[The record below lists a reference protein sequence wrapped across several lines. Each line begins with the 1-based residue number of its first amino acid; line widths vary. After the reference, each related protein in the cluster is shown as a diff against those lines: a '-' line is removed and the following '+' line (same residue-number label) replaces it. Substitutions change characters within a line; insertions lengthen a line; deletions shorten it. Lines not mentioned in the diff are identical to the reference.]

1 MFCHLRNYFLATCSI
16 IKAYENVAPQLDWHS
31 TLAVIALIAPTLSTT
46 TVTAAKQIIHR
57 TARTQPV
64 KGSWM
69 WIFRLIWE
77 QKFTVRWT
85 TPRSRFNRQILI
97 GHHFNLCRVRQSIY
111 SNFVLHRF
119 TTFHPNECHLRHRLM
134 ILTILCTWASTLL
147 FHRRLYL
154 CHIQSYCR

>member
-1 MFCHLRNYFLATCSI
+1 MFCHLRNYFLATCFT
-16 IKAYENVAPQLDWHS
+16 IKVYENVALQLDWHS
-31 TLAVIALIAPTLSTT
+31 TLIAAAATTLITT
-46 TVTAAKQIIHR
+46 TIIPAKQIIHR
-57 TARTQPV
+57 TARTQPA

-85 TPRSRFNRQILI
+85 TPQSRFNRQILI
-97 GHHFNLCRVRQSIY
+97 VHHSNLCRVRQSIY
-111 SNFVLHRF
+111 SNFDLHHF
-119 TTFHPNECHLRHRLM
+119 TTFHPNECHLHHRLM
-134 ILTILCTWASTLL
+134 ILTIQCITWPSTHF